1 MISLRINQKEKT
13 TMVQEKYI
21 TKRQKGKHLTLWE
34 RGKIEAYWNMGLSK
48 TEIALR
54 IGVSRRTIQR
64 EIQRGW
70 VSGLLTSD
78 LDSYDTYVAQT
89 AQRKY
94 EEKQKNK
101 EGSLKIGKNHK
112 LMKYLEWSMLQE
124 KNSPYVALEK
134 AKKEHISVNIC
145 LKTLYNYIHQN
156 LFVTLTEKE
165 MAYRKTRRTA
175 KKLEKSIRKK
185 GGRSIEERAQSINA
199 REELGHIEMDT
210 VVGKQG
216 SSSCLLVLTDRKSRL
231 EIIRKLEAKTSA
243 HVVKAVRDI
252 LRDYPGWIK
261 TITSDN
267 GSEFMN
273 ADAIESLGIPYFY
286 AHSYCSWERGSNEN
300 NNKLIRRHL
309 PKGTDIG
316 EVSEETIKEI
326 EEWINTYP
334 RKLWNGKSSKEIHTE
349 EFTKYVS

>member
-1 MISLRINQKEKT
+1 
-13 TMVQEKYI
+13 MVQKQYI
-21 TKRQKGKHLTLWE
+21 IKRQKGKHLTLLE

-70 VSGLLTSD
+70 VSGLLTSE
-78 LDSYDTYVAQT
+78 LDTYDTYVAQT

-94 EEKQKNK
+94 EEKQNSK
-101 EGSLKIGKNHK
+101 EGNLKIGKNHK
-112 LMKYLEWSMLQE
+112 LMKYLECSMLQE

-134 AKKEHISVNIC
+134 AKKGGFFVNIC

-156 LFVTLTEKE
+156 LFVEFREEE
-165 MAYRKTRRTA
+165 MVYKKKRRKS
-175 KKLEKSIRKK
+175 KKKIEKSIRKK
-185 GGRSIEERAQSINA
+185 GGRSIEERAESINA

-216 SSSCLLVLTDRKSRL
+216 GSSCLLVLTDRKSRL

-243 HVVKAVRDI
+243 HVVKGVRDI
-252 LRDYPGWIK
+252 ITEYPGWIK

-273 ADAIESLGIPYFY
+273 AAAIERLGIPYFY

-300 NNKLIRRHL
+300 NNKLIRRYL
-309 PKGTDIG
+309 PKGMDIG
-316 EVSEETIKEI
+316 EVSEERIKEI
-326 EEWINTYP
+326 EEWMNTYP
-334 RKLWNGKSSKEIHTE
+334 RKLWNGKSSKEMHAE
-349 EFTKYVS
+349 EFTTYLC

>member
-1 MISLRINQKEKT
+1 
-13 TMVQEKYI
+13 
-21 TKRQKGKHLTLWE
+21 
-34 RGKIEAYWNMGLSK
+34 
-48 TEIALR
+48 
-54 IGVSRRTIQR
+54 
-64 EIQRGW
+64 
-70 VSGLLTSD
+70 
-78 LDSYDTYVAQT
+78 
-89 AQRKY
+89 
-94 EEKQKNK
+94 
-101 EGSLKIGKNHK
+101 
-112 LMKYLEWSMLQE
+112 
-124 KNSPYVALEK
+124 
-134 AKKEHISVNIC
+134 
-145 LKTLYNYIHQN
+145 
-156 LFVTLTEKE
+156 
-165 MAYRKTRRTA
+165 
-175 KKLEKSIRKK
+175 
-185 GGRSIEERAQSINA
+185 
-199 REELGHIEMDT
+199 MDT

-231 EIIRKLEAKTSA
+231 EIIRKLEAKTSD

-252 LRDYPGWIK
+252 LREYPGWIK